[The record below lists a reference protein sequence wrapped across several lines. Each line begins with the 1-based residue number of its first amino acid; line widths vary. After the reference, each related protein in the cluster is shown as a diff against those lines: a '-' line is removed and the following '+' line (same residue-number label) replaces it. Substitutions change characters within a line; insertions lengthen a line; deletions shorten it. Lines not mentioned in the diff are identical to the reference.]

1 MAPKNTNA
9 SISGRII
16 GGAVCALTSLCLAW
30 ALFGA
35 GLLLCSTKEATNAV
49 GNSFS
54 NWSNS
59 TLPAED
65 MAAIAE
71 EVRLYSMG
79 QASQDE
85 LSSTALEHVAKNYP
99 QVATV
104 IETGNLLTDS
114 ARVLEAV
121 NSQTDAELIE
131 SALGNSSADESSSAT
146 SGADEQ
152 GQDGTAAS
160 EGANKAQD
168 GASSGSTSAD
178 PNSENASSASSA
190 SGPVAQV
197 VEALG
202 LPSSYANLG
211 RISVSQ
217 VETWFT
223 LTDDE
228 LSHLADCIPV
238 FVTAQGSVI
247 FCAIVALAGLIWLGA
262 FRGRR
267 TLGLSLIL
275 GGSIPIVL
283 LLCVIVW
290 ALADFNGLFAA
301 MHSLF
306 FSAGT
311 WTFDYDSL
319 LIRLFPEAFWAAM
332 AGLWAATSLIL
343 CAVSVAL
350 GKAIRKR

>member
-1 MAPKNTNA
+1 MSRNNKNA
-9 SISGRII
+9 SIPERLI

-35 GLLLCSTKEATNAV
+35 GLLVCSTEEATKAV

-99 QVATV
+99 EVATV

-121 NSQTDAELIE
+121 NAQTSASMIE
-131 SALGNSSADESSSAT
+131 EALGTSSSTDSTNESVDADNSSDADAAQEDTGAAQVDADTTQGDADSA
-146 SGADEQ
+146 S
-152 GQDGTAAS
+152 AS
-160 EGANKAQD
+160 
-168 GASSGSTSAD
+168 TT
-178 PNSENASSASSA
+178 NSSSA

-202 LPSSYANLG
+202 LPSSYASEG

-217 VETWFT
+217 VKTWFS

-228 LSHLADCIPV
+228 LSHLSDCIPV

-247 FCAIVALAGLIWLGA
+247 FCAIVALAGLIWIGA
-262 FRGRR
+262 FRGKR
-267 TLGLSLIL
+267 LFGLSLIV
-275 GGSIPIVL
+275 GGAVPVAL
-283 LLCVIVW
+283 LLCVVVW
-290 ALADFNGLFAA
+290 ALANFEGLFAA

-306 FSAGT
+306 FNAGT

-319 LIRLFPEAFWAAM
+319 LIKLFPEAFWAAM
-332 AGLWAATSLIL
+332 AALWAAVSLVL
-343 CAVSVAL
+343 CAASIAL
-350 GKAIRKR
+350 GRFIRKH

>member
-1 MAPKNTNA
+1 MSRNSKNA
-9 SISGRII
+9 SIPERLV

-35 GLLLCSTKEATNAV
+35 GLLVCSTEEATKAV
-49 GNSFS
+49 GNGFS

-99 QVATV
+99 EVATV

-114 ARVLEAV
+114 ARVLKAV
-121 NSQTDAELIE
+121 NAQTSASMIEEALGESSDTDSVNE
-131 SALGNSSADESSSAT
+131 SANTNASGDADADSNAAETTQGDANAT
-146 SGADEQ
+146 QSNTD
-152 GQDGTAAS
+152 
-160 EGANKAQD
+160 
-168 GASSGSTSAD
+168 STSA
-178 PNSENASSASSA
+178 NTATSLSASS
-190 SGPVAQV
+190 PVEQV
-197 VEALG
+197 VESLG
-202 LPSSYANLG
+202 LPSSYASSG

-217 VETWFT
+217 VKTWFS

-228 LSHLADCIPV
+228 LSHLSDCIPV

-247 FCAIVALAGLIWLGA
+247 FCAIVALAGLIWIGV
-262 FRGRR
+262 FRGKR
-267 TLGLSLIL
+267 LFGLSLIV
-275 GGSIPIVL
+275 GGAVPVVL
-283 LLCVIVW
+283 LLCVVVW
-290 ALADFNGLFAA
+290 ALADFEGLFAA
-301 MHSLF
+301 MHSLL

-319 LIRLFPEAFWAAM
+319 LIKLFPEAFWAAM
-332 AGLWAATSLIL
+332 AALWAAVSLVL
-343 CAVSVAL
+343 CAASIAL
-350 GKAIRKR
+350 GRLIRKH

>member
-1 MAPKNTNA
+1 MARNSKNA
-9 SISGRII
+9 SIAERLV

-35 GLLLCSTKEATNAV
+35 GLLVCSTEEATKAV
-49 GNSFS
+49 GNGFS
-54 NWSNS
+54 NWGNS

-79 QASQDE
+79 HATQDE

-99 QVATV
+99 EVATV
-104 IETGNLLTDS
+104 IQTGNLLTDS
-114 ARVLEAV
+114 ARMLEAV
-121 NSQTDAELIE
+121 NAQTSTSMIE
-131 SALGNSSADESSSAT
+131 EALGGSSANGSAN
-146 SGADEQ
+146 A
-152 GQDGTAAS
+152 
-160 EGANKAQD
+160 
-168 GASSGSTSAD
+168 
-178 PNSENASSASSA
+178 SENAEGSNDSAAEQSGTDSASTSTASNTTSNPSA
-190 SGPVAQV
+190 NNPVAQV
-197 VEALG
+197 VESLG
-202 LPSSYANLG
+202 LPSSYASSG

-217 VETWFT
+217 VKTWFS

-247 FCAIVALAGLIWLGA
+247 FCAIVALAGLIWIGA
-262 FRGRR
+262 FRGKRMF
-267 TLGLSLIL
+267 GLSLIV
-275 GGSIPIVL
+275 GGAMPVVL
-283 LLCVIVW
+283 LLGIAVW
-290 ALADFNGLFAA
+290 ALADFEGLFAA

-319 LIRLFPEAFWAAM
+319 LIKLFPEAFWAAM
-332 AGLWAATSLIL
+332 AALWAATSLFLSAASI
-343 CAVSVAL
+343 AL
-350 GKAIRKR
+350 GRFIRKH